1 VARPVRW
8 PSTSITVGFYDERV
22 SRLATRRLLPL
33 ICGLTL
39 LAGCG
44 SPPQPLP
51 TAPPEPVGSGP
62 LPSGSAG
69 LPPAGLPTAGLP
81 TAGLPGG
88 IGGYP
93 TPTLPPGVVVPTITT
108 RPPTTKPTPTPAKR
122 CTSGPTPA
130 QVLAVIKGRPGMPDQ
145 ELKVIEGPYCSGS
158 WQFTIVGIA
167 GASDEAEES
176 LLVVTTGRP
185 AALRVVEAGTDVCT
199 ERVEDDAPPGI
210 RVRACGS

>member
-1 VARPVRW
+1 MSFEA
-8 PSTSITVGFYDERV
+8 YDERV
-22 SRLATRRLLPL
+22 PRVATRRFLP
-33 ICGLTL
+33 IVCGLAL

-62 LPSGSAG
+62 PLSAG
-69 LPPAGLPTAGLP
+69 PVGPPSA
-81 TAGLPGG
+81 

-93 TPTLPPGVVVPTITT
+93 TLPPPIPTFPGAPTFTT
-108 RPPTTKPTPTPAKR
+108 RPVPTTTTTTPPPPPAPR
-122 CTSGPTPA
+122 CTGGPTRP
-130 QVLAVIKGRPGMPDQ
+130 QVLAVVKGRAGVPDDD
-145 ELKVIEGPYCSGS
+145 LAVTEGPYCAGS

-167 GASDEAEES
+167 GAGDDTVEP

-185 AALRVVEAGTDVCT
+185 SALRVIEAGTDVCT
-199 ERVEDDAPPGI
+199 DRVSDDAPPGI

>member
-1 VARPVRW
+1 MKFEA
-8 PSTSITVGFYDERV
+8 YDGRV
-22 SRLATRRLLPL
+22 PRIAAHRLLP
-33 ICGLTL
+33 IVCGLAL

-62 LPSGSAG
+62 LPSASAG
-69 LPPAGLPTAGLP
+69 PPSP
-81 TAGLPGG
+81 

-93 TPTLPPGVVVPTITT
+93 TLQPTIPTIPGVPTFTT
-108 RPPTTKPTPTPAKR
+108 RPVPTTTPPPSPAPR
-122 CTSGPTPA
+122 CTGGPTRP
-130 QVLAVIKGRPGMPDQ
+130 QVLAVIKGRAGMPEE
-145 ELKVIEGPYCSGS
+145 ELAVTQGPYCSGS

-167 GASDEAEES
+167 GSSDDLVEP

-185 AALRVVEAGTDVCT
+185 SALRVVEAGTDVCT
-199 ERVEDDAPPGI
+199 DRVSDDAPPGI

>member
-1 VARPVRW
+1 MTVA
-8 PSTSITVGFYDERV
+8 SYDGRV
-22 SRLATRRLLPL
+22 PRLASRRFLP
-33 ICGLTL
+33 IVCGLAL

-62 LPSGSAG
+62 LPSASAG
-69 LPPAGLPTAGLP
+69 LPPA
-81 TAGLPGG
+81 

-93 TPTLPPGVVVPTITT
+93 TNGYPTGGYPTPPVTIPTIPVA
-108 RPPTTKPTPTPAKR
+108 PPTRFTPPPTSKPPPSPAGR
-122 CTSGPTPA
+122 CTSGPTRA
-130 QVLAVIKGRPGMPDQ
+130 QVLAVIKGRAGIPDD
-145 ELKVIEGPYCSGS
+145 ELAVIEGPYCSGS

-167 GASDEAEES
+167 GASDDAVEP

-185 AALRVVEAGTDVCT
+185 SALRVVEAGTDVCT
-199 ERVEDDAPPGI
+199 DRVEDDAPPGI